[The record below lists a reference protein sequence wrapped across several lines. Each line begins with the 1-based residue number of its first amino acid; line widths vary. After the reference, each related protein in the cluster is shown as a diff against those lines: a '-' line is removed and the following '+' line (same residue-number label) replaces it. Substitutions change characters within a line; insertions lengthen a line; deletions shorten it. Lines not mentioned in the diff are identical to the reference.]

1 MTIKRNTMAK
11 KKFKLGLP
19 VKLLGMI
26 LLLVFLGDSIP
37 TSMKSFFYA
46 ISLTLKELLL
56 LFLPFI
62 IFSFLFSSLLSFKDG
77 ALKLVISLFTAVFA
91 SNFIATLFAYGASL
105 ACLSPEASQIAAEPT
120 LVKTLLPLW
129 DFSAPKFLSNQSAL
143 IGGAFLGVLF
153 SYSKP
158 PILIRWSQRLKSW
171 SLGFLNIV
179 FIPVVPVF
187 VFGFLVK
194 LDHEDLLLGAIKS
207 YGPIVGLFV
216 LMQVVYV
223 IGLFVLAS
231 KGNMKRFWEIIK
243 NIFPSALSGFST
255 MSSAATM
262 PITLKAAEANTKDPI
277 LAEVLVPA
285 TLNIH
290 LLGDC
295 LGIPF
300 LAMAT
305 LLAFGQALPDSSQ
318 YLTFALYFV
327 LSRFA
332 VVCVPGGCIFM
343 ILPLMEIY
351 LGINGEMASLLAAL
365 CILLDPIT
373 TSVNVTGNGT
383 FAIIFSQFYNKLF
396 PKTHRLESSQLK
408 D

>member
-1 MTIKRNTMAK
+1 M
-11 KKFKLGLP
+11 GLP

-26 LLLVFLGDSIP
+26 LFLVFFGDSLP
-37 TSMKSFFYA
+37 LELKGFFYA
-46 ISLTLKELLL
+46 LSLTLKELLL

-62 IFSFLFSSLLSFKDG
+62 IFSFLFSSLLSFKEG
-77 ALKLVISLFTAVFA
+77 ALKLVISLFTAVFV
-91 SNFIATLFAYGASL
+91 SNFLATFYAYGASF
-105 ACLSPEASQIAAEPT
+105 ACLSTATSQIPEGPN
-120 LVKTLLPLW
+120 LIKTLAPLW
-129 DFSAPKFLSNQSAL
+129 EFNAPKLLSNQTAL

-158 PILIRWSQRLKSW
+158 LILVQWSQRLKAW
-171 SLGFLNIV
+171 SLSFLNSF
-179 FIPVVPVF
+179 FIPIVPLF

-194 LDHEDLLLGAIKS
+194 LDHEDLLLSAIQS
-207 YGPIVGLFV
+207 YGPIVAWFV
-216 LMQVVYV
+216 VMQVVYLL
-223 IGLFVLAS
+223 GLFILAS
-231 KGNMKRFWEIIK
+231 KAKPKRLCEILK

-262 PITLKAAEANTKDPI
+262 PITLKGAEANTKDPV
-277 LAEVLVPA
+277 LAEVLIPA

-290 LLGDC
+290 LMGDC

-305 LLAFGQALPDSSQ
+305 LLAFGQGLPDVSQ

-343 ILPLMEIY
+343 ILPLMETY
-351 LGINGEMASLLAAL
+351 LGFNGEMATLLAAL

-373 TSVNVTGNGT
+373 TSVNVSGNGA
-383 FAIIFSQFYNKLF
+383 FAILFSQLYNRLF
-396 PKTHRLESSQLK
+396 PKTHRRESSQISE
-408 D
+408 